1 MASRKLEMEIL
12 LSALL
17 ETVERIEIVAELVIR
32 LNNSLRGLQ
41 SFPIRLHASV
51 TRPSLNGRV

>member
-1 MASRKLEMEIL
+1 MEIL